1 MYILTQSQIQQEQ
14 QKIASR
20 CKKLIFQKLD
30 ASNEMFQIIFP
41 NAELVVKGEESMQ
54 KTEAAIVIDQQIK
67 KIKKWVTDI
76 LDMGSTMMRTQEYE
90 EKPIPEIT
98 LVKSVSNL
106 VIKTLLQV
114 FTCGRGL
121 EDDDYYFINDVSS
134 SMSMDPSDV
143 HELIEQSHYMIRKDF
158 FSSLLVYL
166 SDEECRHCA
175 FYLFKAI
182 HADNVIHPA
191 EFKYFEN
198 ISQLLYHDQG
208 KLDQLQKDHL
218 DGVPLPKVSLNNEL
232 NTFLFKYLTEIVM
245 CDGEYDANES
255 KLLSDLAAIFG
266 FTSEERENILQ
277 PVIST
282 VMVKNSL
289 FPKRKTD

>member
-14 QKIASR
+14 QKIVSR
-20 CKKLIFQKLD
+20 CKKSIFQKLD

-41 NAELVVKGEESMQ
+41 NAQLVVKGDERLQ
-54 KTEAAIVIDQQIK
+54 KTEAASVIEKQIE
-67 KIKKWVTDI
+67 KIKHWISGI
-76 LDMGSTMMRTQEYE
+76 LEMGSEMMRTQIYE
-90 EKPIPEIT
+90 EKPVPEIT
-98 LVKSVSNL
+98 LVKSVSEL
-106 VIKTLLQV
+106 VIKTLLLL

-121 EDDDYYFINDVSS
+121 EDNDYYFISDVSN

-143 HELIEQSHYMIRKDF
+143 HELIEQTHYMIRKDF

-208 KLDQLQKDHL
+208 KLDKLQKDHL
-218 DGVPLPKVSLNNEL
+218 SGVSLPKISLNTEL
-232 NTFLFKYLTEIVM
+232 KTFLFKYLTEIVM

-255 KLLSDLAAIFG
+255 KLLTDLAEIFG

-289 FPKRKTD
+289 FPKRKTT